1 MGNTIFCVSLYCGG
15 FVIEM
20 EILKENYRMNMS
32 TKFGSNLSSGIRDD
46 DWNVNAYGRQQTTT
60 DAKCLQ

>member
-20 EILKENYRMNMS
+20 GILKENFRMNIS
-32 TKFGSNLSSGIRDD
+32 TKFGSNLSSGIRED
-46 DWNVNAYGRQQTTT
+46 DWNVNAYGR
-60 DAKCLQ
+60 